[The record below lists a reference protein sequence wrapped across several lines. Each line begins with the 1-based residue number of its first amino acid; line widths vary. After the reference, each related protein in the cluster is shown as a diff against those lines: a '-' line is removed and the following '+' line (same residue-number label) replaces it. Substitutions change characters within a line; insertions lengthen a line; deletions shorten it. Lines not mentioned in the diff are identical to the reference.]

1 MTENSLGDP
10 ANHNH
15 GWSWVGTCAGA
26 YILGKEHPE
35 IQKIQPKGAMYPGSM
50 GHLFYQKYVLP
61 GGMIVEYKD
70 LKFEILDHE
79 QQLFIPMKYAPFRMS
94 PIDTLV
100 WDLNRNG
107 FGIIDY
113 KTAKDFKYVKEDAKE
128 ANRLQV
134 NLYAYARKAL
144 WYMIIYIDKISYDHT
159 ICHIYETD
167 PDLAKKAIQVL
178 QKVDYWTAGHR
189 ENLVWTD
196 IATGLNVIT
205 KYYKPYRY
213 ICEPS
218 QSTPYTGCPYK
229 KYCLENLSKQHNQTF
244 TSLVRY
250 DQYLKNKEN

>member
-1 MTENSLGDP
+1 MDLELLIIKP
-10 ANHNH
+10 RK
-15 GWSWVGTCAGA
+15 
-26 YILGKEHPE
+26 ILNMSK
-35 IQKIQPKGAMYPGSM
+35 KMPKK
-50 GHLFYQKYVLP
+50 Q
-61 GGMIVEYKD
+61 I
-70 LKFEILDHE
+70 
-79 QQLFIPMKYAPFRMS
+79 
-94 PIDTLV
+94 
-100 WDLNRNG
+100 
-107 FGIIDY
+107 
-113 KTAKDFKYVKEDAKE
+113 DFKSISMHMPEK
-128 ANRLQV
+128 
-134 NLYAYARKAL
+134 LYG
-144 WYMIIYIDKISYDHT
+144 MIIYIDKISYDHT